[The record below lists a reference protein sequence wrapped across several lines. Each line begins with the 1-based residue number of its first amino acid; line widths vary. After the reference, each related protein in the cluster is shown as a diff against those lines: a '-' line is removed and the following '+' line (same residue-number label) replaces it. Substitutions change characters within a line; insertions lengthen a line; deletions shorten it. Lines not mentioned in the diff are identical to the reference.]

1 MEDEENNCSRTYLVK
16 DALSGELVAYFSLRT
31 GLITIQV
38 QDDSFDSVPAI
49 ELANFA
55 INKRYKDS
63 HPEAQK
69 LGFYTFKKFVL
80 PIVQRMSVYVGVSAL
95 YIYALP
101 EEKLIEHYQ
110 TMGFSRL
117 PEQQEKFVQR
127 HVKPKYD
134 EGCIFMYQVI

>member
-1 MEDEENNCSRTYLVK
+1 MIVEFSVVDTK
-16 DALSGELVAYFSLRT
+16 DF
-31 GLITIQV
+31 TIEHL
-38 QDDSFDSVPAI
+38 FDSPENQDLI
-49 ELANFA
+49 ANFA
-55 INKRYKDS
+55 INKLYKDS

-69 LGFYTFKKFVL
+69 LGLYTFKKFVL

-101 EEKLIEHYQ
+101 EEKLIEHYH

-117 PEQQEKFVQR
+117 PEHQEKFVQL